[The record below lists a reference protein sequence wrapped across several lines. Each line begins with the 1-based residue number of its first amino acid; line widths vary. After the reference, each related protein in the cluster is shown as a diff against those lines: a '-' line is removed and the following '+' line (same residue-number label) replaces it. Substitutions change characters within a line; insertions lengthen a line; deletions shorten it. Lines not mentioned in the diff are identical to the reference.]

1 MSTEPEQ
8 TVVSDTSDFFADAD
22 SETSIPAP
30 NAPIS
35 PIPVLPQLSVALGL
49 LLFVFGVTYIGAGTT
64 LSKKPAEADVRVET
78 AIAKQTEKTR
88 TLSSVFN
95 DTEIRAKSAIVW
107 DVEKQR
113 ILFNKNADDKLPLA
127 SITKLMTA
135 LVTYEILDPNKKI
148 IIPESAI
155 KTDGNSGLSEGE
167 EFTVQDLTDL
177 TLIVSSNDGAATL
190 GTVTGETIDE
200 GSNAE
205 AVFVRAMNVKAEEL
219 GLSQTSFA
227 NSTGLDVSATEAGA
241 YGSARDVALLT
252 EYMLAHVPD
261 ALELTNQDIAT
272 IRSESGEK
280 HLAKNTNEVTRTIQ
294 GLIASK
300 TGYTRLAGGNLAIA
314 FNAGL
319 NRPIIVVV
327 LGSSQE
333 GRFSDTLDLIK
344 RTRTYIENEAE

>member
-22 SETSIPAP
+22 TETSIPAP

-49 LLFVFGVTYIGAGTT
+49 LVFVFGVTYIGATT
-64 LSKKPAEADVRVET
+64 TISKTNIEPDVRVET
-78 AIAKQTEKTR
+78 ALTKQTEKSR

-113 ILFNKNADDKLPLA
+113 ILFNKNADDRLPLA

-135 LVTYEILDPNKKI
+135 LVTYEILDPDKKI
-148 IIPESAI
+148 IVPKSAI
-155 KTDGNSGLSEGE
+155 ETDGNSGLSEGE
-167 EFTVQDLTDL
+167 AFTVQDLTDL
-177 TLIVSSNDGAATL
+177 TLIVSSNDGASTL
-190 GTVTGETIDE
+190 GTVTGETIGGE
-200 GSNAE
+200 GNAE
-205 AVFVRAMNVKAEEL
+205 GVFIRAMNVKAEEL
-219 GLSQTSFA
+219 GLSQTSFT

-241 YGSARDVALLT
+241 YGSARDMALLT
-252 EYMLAHVPD
+252 EYMLANVPE
-261 ALELTNQDIAT
+261 ALALTNQDLTT
-272 IRSESGEK
+272 IRNESGGK
-280 HLAKNTNEVTRTIQ
+280 HVAKNTNEVTRTIQ

-344 RTRTYIENEAE
+344 RTRTYIENESE

>member
-8 TVVSDTSDFFADAD
+8 TEAPEISDFFSDAD
-22 SETSIPAP
+22 TETSIPGT

-35 PIPVLPQLSVALGL
+35 PIPVVPQLSVALGL
-49 LLFVFGVTYIGAGTT
+49 LLFVFGVTYIGANTT
-64 LSKKPAEADVRVET
+64 LQKKPNEADVRVET
-78 AIAKQTEKTR
+78 ALAKQTEKAR

-135 LVTYEILDPNKKI
+135 LVTYEILDPSKKI
-148 IIPESAI
+148 VIPKSAI
-155 KTDGNSGLSEGE
+155 KTDGNSGLREGE

-177 TLIVSSNDGAATL
+177 TLIISSNDGAATL
-190 GTVTGETIDE
+190 GTVTGKTIEESGD
-200 GSNAE
+200 AE

-219 GLSQTSFA
+219 ELSQTSFT
-227 NSTGLDVSATEAGA
+227 NSTGLDISATKAGA

-252 EYMLAHVPD
+252 EYMLAHMPD